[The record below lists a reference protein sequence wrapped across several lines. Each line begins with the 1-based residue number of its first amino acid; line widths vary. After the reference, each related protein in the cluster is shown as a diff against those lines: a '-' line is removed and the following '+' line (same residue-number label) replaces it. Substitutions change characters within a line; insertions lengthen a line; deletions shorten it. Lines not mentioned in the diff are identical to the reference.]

1 MSSHN
6 KAINLNIQNYV
17 LPYPVV
23 PLLLQTLATLNC
35 SAVDAYCSLPLSH
48 CRRHCKDKLPYSF
61 ALLKHKI
68 FKNLFQLAVFCF
80 VVFASM

>member
-17 LPYPVV
+17 LPHPVV

-35 SAVDAYCSLPLSH
+35 FAATSSAA
-48 CRRHCKDKLPYSF
+48 
-61 ALLKHKI
+61 
-68 FKNLFQLAVFCF
+68 AVVIACL
-80 VVFASM
+80 